1 MRALIFALALVA
13 CAPAPESAE
22 TPAPAPPAAEAEPQA
37 ANLARVPNWTVA
49 RAQGVDFRG
58 VGQEPGWIIDIYQQN
73 RIVLLLDY
81 GETLLEFPLPTPTY
95 PQEGATVYESSAGG
109 HTLRA
114 TIRRAPCA
122 DAMSGQAFP
131 STVEVRIDERT
142 LTGCG
147 RSV

>member
-1 MRALIFALALVA
+1 MRVLILALALAA
-13 CAPAPESAE
+13 CAPSPQTEDAPAPAPEAQDA
-22 TPAPAPPAAEAEPQA
+22 TPQA

-49 RAQGVDFRG
+49 RSQGVDFRG

-81 GETLLEFPLPTPTY
+81 GETLLEFPLPTPAY
-95 PQEGATVYESSAGG
+95 PQEGATVYETSANNR
-109 HTLRA
+109 TLRV
-114 TIRRAPCA
+114 TVRRAPCE
-122 DAMSGQAFP
+122 DAMSGEPFP
-131 STVEVRIDERT
+131 STVEVRIDDRT